1 MNTDVPTGAQ
11 ACACPPASH
20 EERVV
25 LLEVLPHR
33 YKPGLRALL
42 SAPEPGQPGLGHI
55 FLREEWLASVAGLLG
70 MGPSWT
76 RPGGPIPIRI
86 GVEYDDRLGP
96 RIVIAASDRPTPAQ
110 TAADAELRRALEEQ
124 GLWRRARAP
133 DKIRQLFALVPKGGG
148 LRWEA
153 LAPGLLE
160 LNEARIV
167 HLTEREVDLDDP
179 DAVHEALRDAA
190 EYVHWT
196 GADAVLIVTGDRH
209 VGSRV
214 FSEPRVVEAAC
225 GLGAALLTLAG
236 PVSTPV
242 DDLAWHASPVPGAV
256 QAAIDGILRRELERA
271 DRPRLDRIDELLVR
285 SRIPPGDQG
294 WPSDA
299 PF

>member
-11 ACACPPASH
+11 AGACPPASQ

-55 FLREEWLASVAGLLG
+55 FLREDWLASLAGLLG

-76 RPGGPIPIRI
+76 RPGAPIPIRV

-110 TAADAELRRALEEQ
+110 AAADAELRRHLEEQ
-124 GLWRRARAP
+124 GRWRRARAP
-133 DKIRQLFALVPKGGG
+133 GKIRQLFALVPKGGG
-148 LRWEA
+148 LRWDA

-167 HLTEREVDLDDP
+167 HLTEREVDLDDA
-179 DAVHEALRDAA
+179 DAVHEALRDAG

-196 GADAVLIVTGDRH
+196 GADLVLIVTGDRR
-209 VGSRV
+209 VGARV
-214 FSEPRVVEAAC
+214 FSDPCVVEAVLD
-225 GLGAALLTLAG
+225 LGAPSLTLAG

-242 DDLAWHASPVPGAV
+242 DDLAWHASPILTATIGHYPEPEDLPAADTVFGHAPVYGGDPAELAV
-256 QAAIDGILRRELERA
+256 IGGPPD
-271 DRPRLDRIDELLVR
+271 
-285 SRIPPGDQG
+285 SRHSI
-294 WPSDA
+294 
-299 PF
+299 

>member
-55 FLREEWLASVAGLLG
+55 FLREDWLASVAGLLG

-76 RPGGPIPIRI
+76 RPGEPIPIRV
-86 GVEYDDRLGP
+86 GAEYDDRLGP

-110 TAADAELRRALEEQ
+110 AAADAELRRALEEQ
-124 GLWRRARAP
+124 GRWRRARAP
-133 DKIRQLFALVPKGGG
+133 DKIRQLFAIVPEGGG
-148 LRWEA
+148 PRWEA
-153 LAPGLLE
+153 LALQLQDLDE
-160 LNEARIV
+160 RRIV
-167 HLTEREVDLDDP
+167 HLAVRPVNLDDP
-179 DAVHEALRDAA
+179 DAVHEALRDAG

-225 GLGAALLTLAG
+225 DLGAALLTLAG
-236 PVSTPV
+236 PVSTPI
-242 DDLAWHASPVPGAV
+242 DDLAWHSSPVPGAV
-256 QAAIDGILRRELERA
+256 QAAIERILRGELEKA
-271 DRPRLDRIDELLVR
+271 DRPRLDRIEELLIR
-285 SRIPPGDQG
+285 SRIPPGDG